1 MSQPQDIHDQE
12 ERVENRGD
20 SSALSDVE
28 EGTWERDLEEREAEI
43 ERENADWDHLA
54 EGIRH
59 GRMLTDAQWNVIVDE
74 LVGPL
79 GDWATERLLERY
91 RDRIQQD
98 PSERDTLEIA
108 VQDMHPQLRYRL
120 ESAPPELQ
128 PMSSMNVEELRVLFL
143 IYLDAHLNGETAMD
157 FGYFLVSTELRPF
170 LPNRPAI
177 VEVLKLNPDYV
188 EVFGRAQ
195 PGDDLN
201 ILKSETTSD
210 IPALNLD
217 PRKPGGSR
225 ETAIELIAEDES
237 NPESLQN
244 TPFANVV
251 LPRRRTDNPPTRVR
265 LAENPWDVALMDPKK
280 VPWHVRFPPRIDIP
294 LEHQYY
300 HDYSTGA
307 FVSTP
312 FAGQLLERAVE
323 VVSASYNGVMG
334 ERAKHLW
341 KKEIKKDWG
350 LITEHNKDGLFAL
363 ALTNGKGMAEL
374 REQILQTPIGPN
386 FDEFNRHRLSHE
398 GPFDYDKEAVQE
410 DGVPIPTPRARKRK
424 GKKAK
429 RVVNQEAMNVET
441 VGLWRDLK
449 SKRKNSVTWDV
460 LEIDSLHEVAR
471 RPRRSRRQPRVQR
484 RTVVI
489 PSAECAVQGSSSRLS
504 QPVASR
510 SSPFV
515 NPDPF
520 PSLTIRIPPRRR
532 KNSPVVSGF
541 GRPSV
546 TAPVHIEE
554 DEDEVPIA
562 TEMPMP
568 DYEGMIPPAAEEER
582 PVTRN
587 RGSRRSQIQRDE
599 EYDRARSDRAA
610 LMHLYRNLNE
620 QEGLPT
626 PRLSG
631 LRACPLPT
639 RTREV
644 LDGVMMPPPPAL
656 RSLDASTMPP
666 PPPRSSNPRSVVNEP
681 LFVETRSSTLMAE
694 WARQRLETP
703 FGPPI
708 LYYNLRDF
716 EDVGFAELLTA
727 VQVCKAVK
735 KPSFLLPHPIGPGEG
750 SVLGE
755 SREAVPLLR
764 GESIVNEFVREE
776 EYGLVDDD
784 EGVADIESGRES
796 STYSELSSYV
806 SSQADS
812 DDLYQD
818 PSLLPDSNVDPTMT
832 QEDFSMVDSFKNNAE
847 EPLIPDPPSSTLGS
861 VGDTPSEHTNAPLV
875 GPAQECLG
883 RIGAVEELQRSRR
896 RVTALEEEI
905 EGLRAQNEELC
916 EGMHRSQEV
925 DGTNVNQNLSRF
937 LTHNGITV
945 SPTEIPTLLEIA
957 EHGVHAPA
965 GQILGAVA
973 AMTEDHH
980 SQLLCIQAERVESP
994 PKVTNMLRFLVH
1006 EASGMSNFV

>member
-1 MSQPQDIHDQE
+1 MSQPQDIQDQE

-20 SSALSDVE
+20 SSELSDVE
-28 EGTWERDLEEREAEI
+28 EGSWERDLEEREAEI
-43 ERENADWDHLA
+43 ERENADWDRLA

-79 GDWATERLLERY
+79 GDWATERLFERY

-120 ESAPPELQ
+120 ESAPPELR

-143 IYLDAHLNGETAMD
+143 IYLDAHLNGEKAMD
-157 FGYFLVSTELRPF
+157 FGYFLVSSELRPF

-177 VEVLKLNPDYV
+177 VEVLELNPDYV

-251 LPRRRTDNPPTRVR
+251 LPRRRTDNPPARVR

-280 VPWHVRFPPRIDIP
+280 VPWHVRFPPRVDIP
-294 LEHQYY
+294 LERRYY
-300 HDYSTGA
+300 HDFSTGA

-341 KKEIKKDWG
+341 KKEIKKGDRCSRCFLEGRDCVPARDANKKIYTPNCEGCIEKKYQCSNRIQAVIRDLSEWTFRRYPVSQQDLFHICRDWG

-363 ALTNGKGMAEL
+363 ALTKGKGMAEL

-386 FDEFNRHRLSHE
+386 FDKFNRHRLSHGLRARGIFNIEYWTTRYAAE

-429 RVVNQEAMNVET
+429 RVVNQEAMDAET

-489 PSAECAVQGSSSRLS
+489 PSAERAVQGSSSRLS

-510 SSPFV
+510 SSPFI

-532 KNSPVVSGF
+532 ENSPVVSGF
-541 GRPSV
+541 GRPSA

-562 TEMPMP
+562 TEMSMP
-568 DYEGMIPPAAEEER
+568 DYEGTISPAAEEER

-587 RGSRRSQIQRDE
+587 RGSRRTQAQREE

-610 LMHLYRNLNE
+610 LMHLNRNLNE
-620 QEGLPT
+620 REGLPT

-631 LRACPLPT
+631 LRTRPRPT

-644 LDGVMMPPPPAL
+644 LDGVMMPPPPAP
-656 RSLDASTMPP
+656 RSFDASTMPP

-681 LFVETRSSTLMAE
+681 LFVETRSSTPMAE

-703 FGPPI
+703 FGPP
-708 LYYNLRDF
+708 
-716 EDVGFAELLTA
+716 
-727 VQVCKAVK
+727 
-735 KPSFLLPHPIGPGEG
+735 
-750 SVLGE
+750 
-755 SREAVPLLR
+755 
-764 GESIVNEFVREE
+764 
-776 EYGLVDDD
+776 
-784 EGVADIESGRES
+784 
-796 STYSELSSYV
+796 
-806 SSQADS
+806 
-812 DDLYQD
+812 
-818 PSLLPDSNVDPTMT
+818 
-832 QEDFSMVDSFKNNAE
+832 
-847 EPLIPDPPSSTLGS
+847 
-861 VGDTPSEHTNAPLV
+861 
-875 GPAQECLG
+875 
-883 RIGAVEELQRSRR
+883 
-896 RVTALEEEI
+896 
-905 EGLRAQNEELC
+905 
-916 EGMHRSQEV
+916 
-925 DGTNVNQNLSRF
+925 
-937 LTHNGITV
+937 
-945 SPTEIPTLLEIA
+945 
-957 EHGVHAPA
+957 
-965 GQILGAVA
+965 
-973 AMTEDHH
+973 
-980 SQLLCIQAERVESP
+980 
-994 PKVTNMLRFLVH
+994 
-1006 EASGMSNFV
+1006 